1 MIPSI
6 HQINTVTGD
15 IAGNFEKIKK
25 GILED
30 SKNGPFLSIFP
41 ETAITGYMCGSL
53 WDREDFIKDQLEKVY
68 EIRAYLEELEY
79 EGTVILGFIDFLGMK
94 KNGFPRLKNAA
105 AIIDKE
111 KIRIYD
117 KQLLASADHHEDK
130 KYFEPGDRSL
140 VFTCKVGN
148 ETKEVGVLICEDAW
162 ISDHNKNIPNEMFQM
177 GAEILVHINQSYFY
191 YGKQEKRIALG
202 KHIAQNYKIPF
213 VSVNAIGVGD
223 ILKNIV
229 IFDGSS
235 FIIDDEG
242 NCAFVAPSFE
252 EYNGKASLS
261 DYNAYSPKSK
271 YKEICDAL
279 LFEQKEFYRLCGI
292 EKAQVHVSGGL
303 DSAIVAALVKK
314 AMGKENTV
322 LITNPSNLNTESLK
336 YVKALA
342 DGLEMEY
349 YTFPVQEI
357 FDTFVKVFEK
367 SFQTELSKSGQSC
380 AQATLRSVQ
389 GLVAN
394 HLFKSGIV
402 ATGNH
407 TEIVLGW
414 ATFHDIGSIGTH
426 ALIGDLTKMELYEL
440 ARYINKF
447 LYQKEVIPEDLFNGK
462 FVPAAELPDAKEDPI
477 DYTVQSGICAMLIRE
492 RKNQKQILKEM
503 YEQIPNPDYFPDLD
517 EVRKYTKEELKE
529 QIGWAVKAMK
539 RSVFKAGQ
547 GAPTVII
554 SPRSRGFSNRET
566 LINYYNI

>member
-1 MIPSI
+1 MVPSI

-15 IAGNFEKIKK
+15 IARNTEKIKK
-25 GILED
+25 WILED
-30 SKNGPFLSIFP
+30 SKHGSFLSIFP

-53 WDREDFIKDQLEKVY
+53 WDREDFIKDQVAEVY
-68 EIRAYLEELEY
+68 GIRTYLEEIDY
-79 EGTVILGFIDFLGMK
+79 KGTVILGFIDFLGMK
-94 KNGFPRLKNAA
+94 KNGFPKLKNAA
-105 AIIDKE
+105 AIIDKVNV
-111 KIRIYD
+111 RIYH

-130 KYFEPGDRSL
+130 KYFEPGDHSL
-140 VFTCKVGN
+140 VFTCKVGD
-148 ETKEVGVLICEDAW
+148 ETREVGVLICEDAW
-162 ISDHNKNIPNEMFQM
+162 VSDHQRNIPDEMYSL

-191 YGKQEKRIALG
+191 YGKQEKRLALG
-202 KHIAQNYKIPF
+202 KTIARNYKIPF

-229 IFDGSS
+229 IFDGNS

-242 NCAFVAPSFE
+242 NCAFVAPAFT
-252 EYNGKASLS
+252 EYNGKASIS
-261 DYNAYSPKSK
+261 DYNMYSPPSK

-279 LFEQKEFYRLCGI
+279 LFEQREFFRLCGI
-292 EKAQVHVSGGL
+292 SKAQVHVSGGL
-303 DSAIVAALVKK
+303 DSAIVAALVAKS
-314 AMGKENTV
+314 MGKENTI
-322 LITNPSNLNTESLK
+322 LITNPSDLNTKSLK
-336 YVKALA
+336 YVEDLA
-342 DGLEMEY
+342 KGLEMEY
-349 YTFPVQEI
+349 FTFPVQKI
-357 FDTFVKVFEK
+357 YDTFVTEFVA
-367 SFQTELSKSGQSC
+367 SFGQQLPLSGLSC

-447 LYQKEVIPEDLFNGK
+447 LYNKEVIPPDLFNGK

-477 DYTVQSGICAMLIRE
+477 DYTVQSGICAMLIRD
-492 RKNQKQILKEM
+492 RKNQRQILKEI
-503 YEQIPNPDYFPDLD
+503 YEEAPNPDYFPDID
-517 EVRKYTKEELKE
+517 EVRKYSKEGLKA
-529 QIGWAVKAMK
+529 QIEFAVKAMK

-547 GAPTVII
+547 AAPTVII

>member
-1 MIPSI
+1 MVPSI

-15 IAGNFEKIKK
+15 ITGNYEKIER
-25 GILED
+25 GVLED
-30 SKNGPFLSIFP
+30 SKRGSFLSIFP

-53 WDREDFIKDQLEKVY
+53 WDREDFVKEQQEKIY
-68 EIRAYLEELEY
+68 DLRKYIEDIDYN
-79 EGTVILGFIDFLGMK
+79 GTVIVGFVDFLGMK
-94 KNGFPRLKNAA
+94 KNGFPVLKNAA
-105 AIIDKE
+105 AIIDKNNV
-111 KIRIYD
+111 RIYH

-140 VFTCKVGN
+140 VFTCKVGD
-148 ETKEVGVLICEDAW
+148 ESREVGVLICEDAW
-162 ISDHNKNIPNEMFQM
+162 ISDHRTNIPQEMVHM

-191 YGKQEKRIALG
+191 YGKQNKRIALG
-202 KHIAQNYKIPF
+202 ESISKTYNVPF

-229 IFDGSS
+229 IFDGNS
-235 FIIDDEG
+235 FVIDTEG
-242 NCAFVAPSFE
+242 NCAFVAPAFE
-252 EYNGKASLS
+252 EYNGSPNLYS
-261 DYNAYSPKSK
+261 ESYSPKSK

-279 LFEQKEFYRLCGI
+279 LFEQKEFFRLCGI
-292 EKAQVHVSGGL
+292 SKAQVHISGGL

-314 AMGKENTV
+314 AMGKENTI

-349 YTFPVQEI
+349 YTFPVQKI
-357 FDTFVKVFEK
+357 YDTFVTEFVA
-367 SFQTELSKSGQSC
+367 SFGQQLPLSGLSC

-447 LYQKEVIPEDLFNGK
+447 LYGKEVIPSDLFNGK

-477 DYTVQSGICAMLIRE
+477 DYTVQSGICAMLIRD
-492 RKNQKQILKEM
+492 RKNQKQILKEIH
-503 YEQIPNPDYFPDLD
+503 EEIPNPDYFPDID
-517 EVRKYTKEELKE
+517 EVRKYSKAGLKA
-529 QIGWAVKAMK
+529 QIEFAVKAMK

-547 GAPTVII
+547 AAPTVII